1 MSITLKH
8 EGVILLTFIRVCNQN
23 RKHTPNGE
31 KRGLDEDDYYREE
44 ITQLLQG
51 NTMSVYAL
59 LLTHDELGVREI
71 QRELR
76 FSSPSLSQH
85 HLSKLLEAGLVTK
98 NAHGEY
104 SVSKSVRV
112 GSLTLFVKIGKRLLP
127 RFVFLATLFI
137 SMLLAYFFLFISWPL
152 EGQDVMFIALTVIA
166 TTIVLYEGRKILL
179 LKP

>member
-1 MSITLKH
+1 MNRISIL
-8 EGVILLTFIRVCNQN
+8 Q
-23 RKHTPNGE
+23 RKHTPSGVTISLE
-31 KRGLDEDDYYREE
+31 DEYYREE

-51 NTMSVYAL
+51 RTMSVYAL
-59 LLTHDELGVREI
+59 LLTHDQLGVREI
-71 QRELR
+71 QRALK

-85 HLSKLLEAGLVTK
+85 HLSKLVEAGLVTK

-104 SVSKSVRV
+104 SISKSVRV

-137 SMLLAYFFLFISWPL
+137 TMLIAYLILFVSWPL
-152 EGQDVMFIALTVIA
+152 EGQDILFISLSIIA
-166 TTIVLYEGRKILL
+166 TVTILFEGRKILL

>member
-1 MSITLKH
+1 VSLTLKH
-8 EGVILLTFIRVCNQN
+8 ECVTLLAFIRVCISH

-31 KRGLDEDDYYREE
+31 TFSLDDEYYHEE

-51 NTMSVYAL
+51 KTMSVYAL
-59 LLTHDELGVREI
+59 LLTHDQLGVREI
-71 QRELR
+71 QRALK

-85 HLSKLLEAGLVTK
+85 HLSKLVDAGLVTK

-137 SMLLAYFFLFISWPL
+137 SMLIAYLILFISWPL
-152 EGQDVMFIALTVIA
+152 EGEDILFISLSIIA
-166 TTIVLYEGRKILL
+166 TITILYEGRKILL
-179 LKP
+179 LRP

>member
-1 MSITLKH
+1 MSLTLKH
-8 EGVILLTFIRVCNQN
+8 ESVTLLAFIIVRISTRKQTRTGETFS
-23 RKHTPNGE
+23 
-31 KRGLDEDDYYREE
+31 LDDEHYREE

-51 NTMSVYAL
+51 RTMNVYAL
-59 LLTHDELGVREI
+59 LLTHDQLGVREI
-71 QRELR
+71 QRALK

-85 HLSKLLEAGLVTK
+85 HLSKLVEAGLVTK

-104 SVSKSVRV
+104 SVSKTVRV

-137 SMLLAYFFLFISWPL
+137 SMLIAYLVLFVSWPL
-152 EGQDVMFIALTVIA
+152 EGQDILFISLSIIA
-166 TTIVLYEGRKILL
+166 TITILFEGRKILL

>member
-1 MSITLKH
+1 
-8 EGVILLTFIRVCNQN
+8 
-23 RKHTPNGE
+23 
-31 KRGLDEDDYYREE
+31 LDNDIYYREE

-59 LLTHDELGVREI
+59 LLTHDQLGVREI
-71 QRELR
+71 QRELG

-85 HLSKLLEAGLVTK
+85 HLNKLLEAGLVSK
-98 NAHGEY
+98 NVHGEY

-112 GSLTLFVKIGKRLLP
+112 GSLTLFVKVGKRLLP

-137 SMLLAYFFLFISWPL
+137 SMLITYIVIFVTLPL
-152 EGQDVMFIALTVIA
+152 KGQDIMFIALSLIA
-166 TTIVLYEGRKILL
+166 TTVILYEGRKILL